1 MQGVGQSAQP
11 AGIGRTYD
19 APTDRIARADKKLV
33 SKMIRRP
40 LAWIPVAM
48 SLAILAMVLTTLGL
62 SGAVRQEDEGTQA
75 HIFQI
80 WLILEG
86 VLVTVFAVAWVPRRP
101 RQALVVLAIQILC
114 VLAACAP
121 VFYFRL

>member
-1 MQGVGQSAQP
+1 MM
-11 AGIGRTYD
+11 
-19 APTDRIARADKKLV
+19 PTDLVARANKELV
-33 SKMIRRP
+33 NQMIRRP

-48 SLAILAMVLTTLGL
+48 SLAILAMVLTTIGI

-80 WLILEG
+80 WLVLE
-86 VLVTVFAVAWVPRRP
+86 VALVTVFAVAWVPRRP
-101 RQALVVLAIQILC
+101 KQALVVLAIQILC